1 MALPLAERIAMVARR
16 HPENPALF
24 RQGRAVSYRELL
36 AMARAA
42 EKSIAALRI
51 PEGRPVAVVAAK
63 SPETIAVLL
72 ACMRT
77 ARPALVPS
85 ADVADKPLHQLL
97 ADTGARMLPDPHA
110 LVSGTAQPVAAG
122 PEEPAEGRVPDGT
135 ALILTTS
142 GSTGFPKAVPLPGAA
157 VGAFAEWA
165 ATRFG
170 IRGDTSV
177 LSYAPLNFD
186 LSLLDVWTT
195 LARGGRVAL
204 VEQDRAAHPRHLLS
218 LLRQCP
224 VQVVQGVPMLF
235 QLLGAAEKHAGGE
248 EFATV
253 RDVLVTGDVLSP
265 DGLAVLPGL
274 FPRARMHN
282 VYGCTETN
290 DTFVHEMDPTGDLA
304 RYGAVPIGRPVEGVA
319 ADIRAED
326 GSVLDGPGRG
336 ELIVSSPFQTSGYLD
351 RAHQAKAFV
360 SHPGATTPGTYYRT
374 GDLVTRHPDGVLT
387 LDGRSD
393 FVVKVRGIRINTA
406 AVEGA
411 LRSHPEVADAVVLAL
426 PDERT
431 GRRLHAVVHRAAGSL
446 LNSLRLREHVAAELP
461 RAGIPS
467 GIEFVDAPLPRTTT
481 GKIDRRTVANS
492 L

>member
-1 MALPLAERIAMVARR
+1 MALPLAERIATAARR
-16 HPENPALF
+16 HPESTALF
-24 RQGRAVSYRELL
+24 WQGRAVSYRDLL

-42 EKSIAALRI
+42 EKNMAALRI
-51 PEGRPVAVVAAK
+51 PDGTPVAVVAAK
-63 SPETIAVLL
+63 SPETIAVML
-72 ACMRT
+72 ACMRA
-77 ARPALVPS
+77 ARPVLVPS
-85 ADVADKPLHQLL
+85 ADVADKPLRKLL
-97 ADTGARMLPDPHA
+97 ADTGALVLPDPCA
-110 LVSGTAQPVAAG
+110 LTAGTAGPAVAG
-122 PEEPAEGRVPDGT
+122 RPAEGRVPDGT

-142 GSTGFPKAVPLPGAA
+142 GSTGFPKAVPLPAA
-157 VGAFAEWA
+157 AIGAFAEWA
-165 ATRFG
+165 AATFG
-170 IRGDTSV
+170 IRADTSV

-195 LARGGRVAL
+195 LAHGGRVAL
-204 VEQDRAAHPRHLLS
+204 VEQDRAAHPGHLLA

-224 VQVVQGVPMLF
+224 VHVVHGVPMLY
-235 QLLGAAEKHAGGE
+235 QLLAAAEKHASGD
-248 EFATV
+248 EFAPV
-253 RDVLVTGDVLSP
+253 GEVLVTGDALSP
-265 DGLAVLPGL
+265 GGLAALSGL

-290 DTFVHEMDPTGDLA
+290 HTFVHEMDPAGDVG
-304 RYGAVPIGRPVEGVA
+304 RYGAVPIGRPAEGVG
-319 ADIRAED
+319 ADILAED
-326 GSVLDGPGRG
+326 GSVLAGPGRG
-336 ELIVSSPFQTSGYLD
+336 ELIVTSPFQTSGYLD
-351 RAHQAKAFV
+351 PVHHAKAFV
-360 SHPGATTPGTYYRT
+360 GHPDGTTPGPYYRT

-393 FVVKVRGIRINTA
+393 FMVTVRGTRINTA

-411 LRSHPEVADAVVLAL
+411 LRSHPEVADAVVVAL

-467 GIEFVDAPLPRTTT
+467 GIQFVDAPLPRTAT